1 MNNLDLLLYGQA
13 AASLVM
19 LVGWLIALAIRNT
32 SYVDVLWAY
41 GVGVLG
47 LVYLY
52 FIQEECHPARH
63 ALLLG
68 LLGVWSARLGTHLLR
83 RCWGKPEDA
92 RYCIPARSLG
102 QKCKRR
108 ILSLFSGTGILD
120 RFICQSFSHPRTE
133 FVRPR
138 LV

>member
-68 LLGVWSARLGTHLLR
+68 LL
-83 RCWGKPEDA
+83 
-92 RYCIPARSLG
+92 
-102 QKCKRR
+102 
-108 ILSLFSGTGILD
+108 LSGILYQNKLAKQ
-120 RFICQSFSHPRTE
+120 I
-133 FVRPR
+133 
-138 LV
+138 